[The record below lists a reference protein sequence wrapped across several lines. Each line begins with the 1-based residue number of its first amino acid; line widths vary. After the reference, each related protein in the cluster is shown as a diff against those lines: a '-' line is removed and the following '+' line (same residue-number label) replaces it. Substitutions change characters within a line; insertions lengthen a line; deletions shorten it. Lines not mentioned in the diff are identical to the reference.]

1 MSISPTVA
9 AKVRKEGNV
18 KLEDSESRLERLRR
32 DIDDTNSYA
41 FRRIGKIEA
50 ELFRHRVLLL
60 IDSVALIVSVILLL
74 SR

>member
-1 MSISPTVA
+1 M
-9 AKVRKEGNV
+9 
-18 KLEDSESRLERLRR
+18 KLGDVEDRLKQLQR

-41 FRRIGKIEA
+41 FRRIEKIEA

-60 IDSVALIVSVILLL
+60 IDSAALIVSVILLL